1 MVTGYSLDVKQ
12 VKPNQ
17 TFQMTLHVKN
27 NAKRAVSNV
36 KLTLSTGDGEFIP
49 ISGAA
54 TAYIDSI
61 AAGAE
66 KDIKFAMQAASSLQ
80 DRSYTIT
87 VKSEYEDG
95 AANAFTGED
104 SLSVPV
110 TLDDRVKITEI
121 VPPEDLAVDGT
132 SDLTFTINNIGTTVL
147 NNVTVNCSG
156 EGFTAEESIV
166 GNIAAGAQ
174 GYATITLT
182 GTDITEDA
190 ENNCKISISYEN
202 SRGEVKTLEETATVM
217 VMSPMEDIGDDAA
230 IDGDATQKKSNPFLW
245 LAIVFVVVAVVVVVI
260 MIRKKKKQKRIREE
274 EELMD
279 DDL

>member
-1 MVTGYSLDVKQ
+1 M
-12 VKPNQ
+12 
-17 TFQMTLHVKN
+17 
-27 NAKRAVSNV
+27 
-36 KLTLSTGDGEFIP
+36 
-49 ISGAA
+49 
-54 TAYIDSI
+54 
-61 AAGAE
+61 
-66 KDIKFAMQAASSLQ
+66 
-80 DRSYTIT
+80 
-87 VKSEYEDG
+87 
-95 AANAFTGED
+95 
-104 SLSVPV
+104 
-110 TLDDRVKITEI
+110 
-121 VPPEDLAVDGT
+121 
-132 SDLTFTINNIGTTVL
+132 

-182 GTDITEDA
+182 GTDLTEDA

-217 VMSPMEDIGDDAA
+217 VMSPMEDMGDDAA
-230 IDGDATQKKSNPFLW
+230 IDGGDATQKKSNPFLW